1 MTGGGRPPG
10 HGPGPTPRRG
20 RGRSGAG
27 RPGAEGHD
35 TARSLGG
42 ALDEYL
48 ASRGLS
54 DIRTLADV
62 VGCWEEVV
70 GAEVA
75 AHARPRSVAGGELVV
90 AVDHPGWVTQLA
102 FLSAT
107 ICDRLADQLG
117 YRPAERLRGHVDTR
131 FRLD

>member
-1 MTGGGRPPG
+1 MTSAGGPPG
-10 HGPGPTPRRG
+10 EGPGPTPRRG
-20 RGRSGAG
+20 AGRPRAG
-27 RPGAEGHD
+27 RPGAGGHD
-35 TARSLGG
+35 SPGSLDR

-48 ASRGLS
+48 ASQGLS
-54 DIRTLADV
+54 GMKTLSDV
-62 VGCWEEVV
+62 LGCWEEVV

-75 AHARPRSVAGGELVV
+75 AHARPRSVVGGELVV

-117 YRPAERLRGHVDTR
+117 YRPVERLRGHVDTR

>member
-1 MTGGGRPPG
+1 VTSAGGPPG
-10 HGPGPTPRRG
+10 EGPGPTPRR
-20 RGRSGAG
+20 RAG
-27 RPGAEGHD
+27 RPRAGKAGAGEHD
-35 TARSLGG
+35 SPRSLGR

-48 ASRGLS
+48 AGQGLS
-54 DIRTLADV
+54 GMKTLADV

-75 AHARPRSVAGGELVV
+75 AHTRPRSVAGGELVV

-117 YRPAERLRGHVDTR
+117 YRPVERLRGHVDTR

>member
-1 MTGGGRPPG
+1 MTGAGGPPG
-10 HGPGPTPRRG
+10 EGPGPTPPRKRH
-20 RGRSGAG
+20 RPSPGRSGA
-27 RPGAEGHD
+27 EEHD
-35 TARSLGG
+35 SPASLGR

-48 ASRGLS
+48 ASQGLS
-54 DIRTLADV
+54 GMRILADV

-90 AVDHPGWVTQLA
+90 VVDHPGWVPQLA

-117 YRPAERLRGHVDTR
+117 YRPVERLRGHVDTR